1 MKALTMR
8 DLNRRTA
15 SVLDEIERGEV
26 FEVRRNGRAVGY
38 LAQRPPMPQRR
49 PDWKSH
55 FDWLRKRSGKAD
67 ARILKEFEEERR
79 RQIAREQ
86 ALGNVK

>member
-1 MKALTMR
+1 
-8 DLNRRTA
+8 
-15 SVLDEIERGEV
+15 
-26 FEVRRNGRAVGY
+26 
-38 LAQRPPMPQRR
+38 MPQRR